1 MTANIKYIEELIFN
15 SEIKKAFDFI
25 EKELVEYSDNSELY
39 YYKGICISTF
49 DNFEDSLEYFT
60 KSMKLDPDGTNK
72 CNEAISSVYIKSA
85 NIYYHKN
92 DFENALNLFDI
103 ALSFNNLVSI
113 WVGWYTFF
121 SRFVKTV
128 H

>member
-1 MTANIKYIEELIFN
+1 MTANIKYIEELILN

-60 KSMKLDPDGTNK
+60 KSMKLDTSD
-72 CNEAISSVYIKSA
+72 CI
-85 NIYYHKN
+85 
-92 DFENALNLFDI
+92 
-103 ALSFNNLVSI
+103 
-113 WVGWYTFF
+113 
-121 SRFVKTV
+121 
-128 H
+128 